1 MFMLGHRCVPTP
13 NNVCSFIHCLMLGLE
28 PEALL
33 RLSKH
38 FVTEPQSSPIQECLS
53 WPPSQ
58 NSLCIFLHLLVCY
71 TLMIPNLCS
80 EKKRN
85 HFLGMPWL
93 AARKLIIP
101 ARNQS
106 LLRLPHTH
114 SVPPLNPDF
123 VKPQKCQG
131 AHSKTL
137 LSPIPF
143 SHLFHFAFSGI
154 SEIYILILFFL
165 LSQVEGGSPGL
176 CWVVVS
182 HARLAQIASSSW

>member
-1 MFMLGHRCVPTP
+1 MFMLGHRCVLTP
-13 NNVCSFIHCLMLGLE
+13 HNVCSFIHCLVLGLE
-28 PEALL
+28 LEALL

-38 FVTEPQSSPIQECLS
+38 FVTEPQFSPIQECLS
-53 WPPSQ
+53 WPFPTKYPV
-58 NSLCIFLHLLVCY
+58 HLLQHLVSY
-71 TLMIPNLCS
+71 TLVIPNLCS

-93 AARKLIIP
+93 AGRKLIIP

-106 LLRLPHTH
+106 LLCLPHTH
-114 SVPPLNPDF
+114 SVPPPNPDF
-123 VKPQKCQG
+123 VKPQKYQR

-154 SEIYILILFFL
+154 SEIYILILF
-165 LSQVEGGSPGL
+165 
-176 CWVVVS
+176 
-182 HARLAQIASSSW
+182 SSSHKSKEEVQVSLVGSVSCKACTDCL